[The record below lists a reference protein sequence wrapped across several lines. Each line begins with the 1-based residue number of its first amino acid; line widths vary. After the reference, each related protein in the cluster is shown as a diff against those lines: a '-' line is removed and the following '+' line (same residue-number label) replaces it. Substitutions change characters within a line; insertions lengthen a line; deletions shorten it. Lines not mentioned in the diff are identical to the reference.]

1 MSNKELSN
9 KELSNKELSRN
20 VKKGIYC
27 LALILILLTIDQII
41 KVSVKTNMA
50 LYDEIYNKKNRSYF
64 EALEKKAEA
73 IARKYDCRFIDNE
86 TPYERVPQ
94 GHPTIVDYFYHE
106 EVRGTANSGKRNK
119 KTETLFHE
127 FELTEKE

>member
-1 MSNKELSN
+1 MSNKELSNKELSNKELSNKELSN

-50 LYDEIYNKKNRSYF
+50 LYDEIYIFDWFR
-64 EALEKKAEA
+64 
-73 IARKYDCRFIDNE
+73 IRFIEKNGMAWGIFVVLWSDIH
-86 TPYERVPQ
+86 RVN
-94 GHPTIVDYFYHE
+94 TIC
-106 EVRGTANSGKRNK
+106 RLPANSFWRRLCSHAHG
-119 KTETLFHE
+119 
-127 FELTEKE
+127 